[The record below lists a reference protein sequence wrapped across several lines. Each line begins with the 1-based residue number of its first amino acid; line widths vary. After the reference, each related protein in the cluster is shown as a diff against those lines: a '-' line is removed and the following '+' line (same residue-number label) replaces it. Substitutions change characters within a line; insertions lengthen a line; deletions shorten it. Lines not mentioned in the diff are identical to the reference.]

1 MTAKK
6 DSIQDKLKELETI
19 SNWFETQAEVD
30 VEEGL
35 KRVKQ
40 GASLVKELKA
50 KLKVVENEFEELKKE
65 FDNND

>member
-1 MTAKK
+1 MTPKK
-6 DSIQDKLKELETI
+6 DTIQEKLKELENI
-19 SNWFETQAEVD
+19 SNWFENQAEID

-35 KRVKQ
+35 KKVKQ
-40 GASLVKELKA
+40 GAGLVKELKD

>member
-35 KRVKQ
+35 KKVKQ

-50 KLKVVENEFEELKKE
+50 KLKVVENEFEELRKE